1 MVEPP
6 ITFHLID
13 PDVAKIVGAAL
24 AVMDPWQT
32 LGTSASTLI
41 GMLLEP
47 DQHLRREAI
56 RMDGILVGVVAVRN
70 PWLYGPYLALLAIL
84 PGWQGTGIGSVVLR
98 RIEDVTKP
106 NNIWVC
112 VSSFNQA
119 AKRFYERNAFELV
132 GTLPGLLR
140 PDFTELLM
148 RRRII

>member
-1 MVEPP
+1 MVGPP
-6 ITFHLID
+6 VTFHLID
-13 PDVAKIVGAAL
+13 LDLAKSVGAAL
-24 AVMDPWQT
+24 ALMDPWRT
-32 LGTSASTLI
+32 LGTSASTLT

-70 PWLYGPYLALLAIL
+70 PWLYGPYVALLAIL
-84 PGWQGTGIGSVVLR
+84 PGWQGRAIGSVVLR
-98 RIEDVTKP
+98 RIEEVTKP

-140 PDFTELLM
+140 PEFTELLM
-148 RRRII
+148 RRRVI